1 MRNEYLAL
9 SAHCLEGGESASMD
23 FIINRHVRRDEE
35 ERETSVF
42 LFVFKRII
50 FRSTNPMI
58 VAWSENYLR
67 TSLASAFNTIRTTPP
82 NISSYLVEPPP
93 PAPAA
98 APQPAPVVRPVENVT
113 TTTTTTMNMPEVFL
127 SFCSS

>member
-35 ERETSVF
+35 ERETSIF

-93 PAPAA
+93 PPPPAPVL
-98 APQPAPVVRPVENVT
+98 QPAPVVRPVENVT
-113 TTTTTTMNMPEVFL
+113 TTTTTMNMPEVFL
-127 SFCSS
+127 SFRSS